1 MLNCRANSHRLV
13 QPASSSPSCRS
24 SSLRSRHQ
32 QALRPLRSK
41 AVNDQ
46 NVDMAENGRGGARTS
61 RLDGKAPDGSDF
73 ANYFCTY
80 AYLYHQ
86 KDMLEDHKRTGAYYN
101 AVIQNRRQFKD
112 KVVLDVGTGSGI
124 LAIFSAMAGAKKVY
138 AVEATDMAKHA
149 RTLVAH
155 NKFDGVIEVVQGT
168 IETIELP
175 EKVDIIISEWMGYFL
190 LRESMLD
197 SVLLA
202 RDRFLKPGGA
212 LYPSHARMYL
222 APMRTNASA
231 GRINDFQNSMY
242 GWSEFLKE
250 MKGFYQVDLDCL
262 SEAYRSEQKEYYMS
276 TSAWGN
282 VHPSQLMGPGACFKK
297 YDLHSVTI
305 DELKADL
312 LAEVSLPIV
321 DACGP
326 VDAFCGWFDVEFKV
340 RPAPACLLGRCPWY
354 CTPTCSCQ
362 SRTAHPLLCPT
373 LLPYS
378 RVCFNPLSLLTG
390 HLMVLLGL
398 LCLQGSGQNPA
409 DDPMKLSTAP
419 DATGPTHWG
428 QQVFML
434 HPSIDVASGDSLTT
448 KVKVARQKVNHRLL
462 ELDIE
467 VKVTGNSIHATGE
480 PRQLNWHID

>member
-1 MLNCRANSHRLV
+1 MVTNSHCFCHCGV
-13 QPASSSPSCRS
+13 CR
-24 SSLRSRHQ
+24 
-32 QALRPLRSK
+32 
-41 AVNDQ
+41 
-46 NVDMAENGRGGARTS
+46 S
-61 RLDGKAPDGSDF
+61 RLDGKAPEGSDF

-124 LAIFSAMAGAKKVY
+124 LAIFSAMAGARKVY

-212 LYPSHARMYL
+212 LYPSHARMFL

-242 GWSEFLKE
+242 GWSEFIKE

-297 YDLHSVTI
+297 YDLHTVTI

-312 LAEVSLPIV
+312 VAEVSLPIV

-326 VDAFCGWFDVEFKV
+326 VDAFCGWFDVEFK
-340 RPAPACLLGRCPWY
+340 
-354 CTPTCSCQ
+354 
-362 SRTAHPLLCPT
+362 
-373 LLPYS
+373 
-378 RVCFNPLSLLTG
+378 
-390 HLMVLLGL
+390 
-398 LCLQGSGQNPA
+398 GSEQNPA
-409 DDPMKLSTAP
+409 DDPVKLPTAP

-434 HPSIDVASGDSLTT
+434 HPSIDVASGDSLAT

-462 ELDIE
+462 ELDLE